1 MSRPF
6 CAGAR
11 KENYMATIMIG
22 SARIN
27 ERGKL
32 SGGVAGDQKQVSSAN
47 DTKGEVS
54 MQPFYVHSKG
64 WYILRP
70 KNAALAAKM
79 AERMTAA
86 CNNKNIGYD
95 QGNRLGVIIYS
106 INTKTKTE
114 CDCSS
119 LTRQVVKE
127 ASGKDPGNF
136 TTANAA
142 AVLGATGL
150 FMSKIAYVSQAKT
163 PIYNGD
169 ILVTKTKGHIVV
181 VVSGHPRSQTQNSGS
196 GSSVAKGEYNVQ
208 TIRKGSK
215 GKAVKIWQVILGY
228 TGSKID
234 GIYGSGTE
242 ADTKTWQKAHG
253 LTADGIVGTKSWK
266 VGFESV

>member
-1 MSRPF
+1 
-6 CAGAR
+6 
-11 KENYMATIMIG
+11 MATIMIG
-22 SARIN
+22 SARID

-32 SGGVAGDQKQVSSAN
+32 SGGAVGDQKQTSRTN

-95 QGNRLGVIIYS
+95 QGNRLGVIKYGID
-106 INTKTKTE
+106 TKVKTE

-119 LTRQVVKE
+119 LARQDVKE

-142 AVLGATGL
+142 VVLGATGL
-150 FMSKIAYVSQAKT
+150 FMDKIAYVSQGKT

-181 VVSGHPRSQTQNSGS
+181 VVSGNPRSQTQSS
-196 GSSVAKGEYNVQ
+196 GSSSTAKEEYNMQ

-215 GKAVKIWQVILGY
+215 GKSVKIWQVILGY

-234 GIYGSGTE
+234 GIFGSGTE
-242 ADTKTWQKAHG
+242 ANTRTWQKAHG

-266 VGFESV
+266 AGLESA

>member
-1 MSRPF
+1 M
-6 CAGAR
+6 G
-11 KENYMATIMIG
+11 IMIG
-22 SARIN
+22 SARID

-32 SGGVAGDQKQVSSAN
+32 SGGAAGDQKQTSSIN

-70 KNAALAAKM
+70 KSAALAAKM

-95 QGNRLGVIIYS
+95 QGNRLGVIIYG
-106 INTKTKTE
+106 IDTKVKTE

-136 TTANAA
+136 TTANAVT
-142 AVLGATGL
+142 VLAATGL

-163 PIYNGD
+163 PVYNGD

-181 VVSGHPRSQTQNSGS
+181 VVSGNPRSQSSGA
-196 GSSVAKGEYNVQ
+196 GSSAKGEYNMQ
-208 TIRKGSK
+208 TIRKGNK

-228 TGSKID
+228 TGTKID
-234 GIYGSGTE
+234 GVFGSGTE
-242 ADTKTWQKAHG
+242 GDTKIWQKAHG
-253 LTADGIVGTKSWK
+253 LDDDGVVGKKSWK
-266 VGFESV
+266 AGLESA

>member
-1 MSRPF
+1 M
-6 CAGAR
+6 G
-11 KENYMATIMIG
+11 IMIG
-22 SARIN
+22 SARID

-32 SGGVAGDQKQVSSAN
+32 SGGAAGDQKQVSSTN

-70 KNAALAAKM
+70 KRAALAAKM
-79 AERMTAA
+79 AECMVTA

-95 QGNRLGVIIYS
+95 QGNRLGVIIYG
-106 INTKTKTE
+106 IDTKVKTE

-150 FMSKIAYVSQAKT
+150 FMPKISYVSQAKT
-163 PIYNGD
+163 PVYNGD

-181 VVSGHPRSQTQNSGS
+181 VVSGNPRSQSSGA
-196 GSSVAKGEYNVQ
+196 GSSAKGEYNMQ

-215 GKAVKIWQVILGY
+215 GKSVKIWQVILGY
-228 TGSKID
+228 TGSKVD
-234 GIYGSGTE
+234 GVFGSGTE
-242 ADTKTWQKAHG
+242 VDTKIWQKAHG
-253 LTADGIVGTKSWK
+253 LDDDGVVVKKSWK
-266 VGFESV
+266 AGLESA

>member
-1 MSRPF
+1 M
-6 CAGAR
+6 G
-11 KENYMATIMIG
+11 IMIG
-22 SARIN
+22 SARTD
-27 ERGKL
+27 ERGKS
-32 SGGVAGDQKQVSSAN
+32 SGGAAGDQKQTSSIN

-70 KNAALAAKM
+70 KSAALAAKM
-79 AERMTAA
+79 AERMIAA

-95 QGNRLGVIIYS
+95 QGKRLGVIIYG
-106 INTKTKTE
+106 IDTKVKTE

-136 TTANAA
+136 TTANAV
-142 AVLGATGL
+142 AVLRTTGL
-150 FMSKIAYVSQAKT
+150 FMNKISYVSQAKT

-181 VVSGHPRSQTQNSGS
+181 VVSGNPRSQSSGA
-196 GSSVAKGEYNVQ
+196 GSSAKGEYNMQ

-215 GKAVKIWQVILGY
+215 GKAVKIWQVIIGY

-234 GIYGSGTE
+234 GIFGSGTE
-242 ADTKTWQKAHG
+242 ADTRTWQKVHG
-253 LTADGIVGTKSWK
+253 LTADGIVGAKSWK
-266 VGFESV
+266 AGLESA

>member
-1 MSRPF
+1 M
-6 CAGAR
+6 G
-11 KENYMATIMIG
+11 IMIG
-22 SARIN
+22 SARSD

-32 SGGVAGDQKQVSSAN
+32 SGGAAGDQKQVSNTN

-54 MQPFYVHSKG
+54 MQPFYVHKKG

-70 KNAALAAKM
+70 KSAALAAKM
-79 AERMTAA
+79 AERMIAA

-95 QGNRLGVIIYS
+95 QGNRLGVIIYG
-106 INTKTKTE
+106 IDTKTKTE

-119 LTRQVVKE
+119 LSRQVVKK

-142 AVLGATGL
+142 AVLVATGL
-150 FMSKIAYVSQAKT
+150 FMPKISYVSQAKT
-163 PIYNGD
+163 PVYNGD

-181 VVSGHPRSQTQNSGS
+181 VVSGNPRSQSSGS
-196 GSSVAKGEYNVQ
+196 GSSAKGEYNMQ

-228 TGSKID
+228 TGTKID
-234 GIYGSGTE
+234 GVFGSGTE
-242 ADTKTWQKAHG
+242 RDTKIWQKAHG
-253 LTADGIVGTKSWK
+253 LDDDGVVGKKSWK
-266 VGFESV
+266 AGLESA

>member
-1 MSRPF
+1 
-6 CAGAR
+6 
-11 KENYMATIMIG
+11 MATIMIG
-22 SARIN
+22 SARID
-27 ERGKL
+27 ERGKS
-32 SGGVAGDQKQVSSAN
+32 SGGAAGDQKQGSSSN

-54 MQPFYVHSKG
+54 MQPFYVHRKG

-70 KNAALAAKM
+70 KSATLAANM
-79 AERMTAA
+79 AERMIAA

-95 QGNRLGVIIYS
+95 QGNRLGVILYGID
-106 INTKTKTE
+106 TKTKTE

-119 LTRQVVKE
+119 LCRQIVKE

-136 TTANAA
+136 TTANAV

-150 FMSKIAYVSQAKT
+150 FMKKISYVSQAKT

-169 ILVTKTKGHIVV
+169 ILVTKTKWHIAVV
-181 VVSGHPRSQTQNSGS
+181 VAGHLRSQIQNSGS
-196 GSSVAKGEYNVQ
+196 GSSVAKGEYNMQ

-266 VGFESV
+266 AGLESV

>member
-1 MSRPF
+1 
-6 CAGAR
+6 
-11 KENYMATIMIG
+11 MATIMIG
-22 SARIN
+22 SARID
-27 ERGKL
+27 ERGKS
-32 SGGVAGDQKQVSSAN
+32 SGGAVGDQKQTSRTN

-95 QGNRLGVIIYS
+95 QGNRLGVIKYGID
-106 INTKTKTE
+106 TKVKTE

-119 LTRQVVKE
+119 LARQDVKE

-181 VVSGHPRSQTQNSGS
+181 VVSGNPRSQPQSSGS
-196 GSSVAKGEYNVQ
+196 ESSVKGEEYNME
-208 TIRKGSK
+208 TIKRGSK
-215 GKAVKIWQVILGY
+215 GKSVKIWQVILGY

-234 GIYGSGTE
+234 GVFGSGTE
-242 ADTKTWQKAHG
+242 ADTIKLQKALG
-253 LTADGIVGTKSWK
+253 LTADGIVGPKSWK
-266 VGFESV
+266 AGLESA